1 MYKYGD
7 YSTYLN
13 SLKNKKTY
21 NSNYANGFNCN
32 NHKPYPPYPPYPG
45 CLPSNCGFD
54 IFYTDKGT
62 DCKTIMITYE
72 KRVTYI
78 EPPLDASSS
87 QVIHRFYL
95 LQANNSIPNGTFKT
109 IVNDINLTNGST
121 VILATEKPGGF
132 TVFNKNYSEYAFVYG
147 GEDLELLW
155 NSGWNNGSGAWTV
168 VKYSGAFK

>member
-7 YSTYLN
+7 YSGYIN
-13 SLKNKKTY
+13 SLKNNKTY
-21 NSNYANGFNCN
+21 NGNYLNRFKCCS
-32 NHKPYPPYPPYPG
+32 KSCPPIPV
-45 CLPSNCGFD
+45 CLPSNYGFNH
-54 IFYTDKGT
+54 FYTDKGT
-62 DCKTIMITYE
+62 DCKTIIITYE

-78 EPPLDASSS
+78 EPPLDASST
-87 QVIHRFYL
+87 QVIDRFYL

-109 IVNDINLTNGST
+109 IVNNINLTNGSKI
-121 VILATEKPGGF
+121 ILATEKPGGF

-155 NSGWNNGSGAWTV
+155 NSSWNNGIGAWIV